1 MKTNLKAIGLRKTFG
16 DIRAVDG
23 VDLVVPAGQVLGFLG
38 PNGAGKSTTMKL
50 VTGFLEPD
58 EGSVEICGDDL
69 LAQPLAAK
77 RHVGYLP
84 EGAPAYPD
92 MTVLEYLSFLA
103 SIRGLKG
110 GEQQA
115 ALDRA
120 FALVHLEA
128 VAHQTIETLSKGFK
142 RRVGLA
148 AALLHDPPVLI
159 LDEPTDGL
167 DPNQKFEVR
176 KLIREL
182 GAEKTIVLSTHILE
196 EVEAVCDRAVIINR
210 GRVEFDG
217 TPAELDAKA
226 PADVTSNRLDWVFRQ
241 ITTSDL
247 QLQGGAK

>member
-1 MKTNLKAIGLRKTFG
+1 M
-16 DIRAVDG
+16 
-23 VDLVVPAGQVLGFLG
+23 
-38 PNGAGKSTTMKL
+38 
-50 VTGFLEPD
+50 
-58 EGSVEICGDDL
+58 
-69 LAQPLAAK
+69 
-77 RHVGYLP
+77 
-84 EGAPAYPD
+84 
-92 MTVLEYLSFLA
+92 
-103 SIRGLKG
+103 
-110 GEQQA
+110 
-115 ALDRA
+115 
-120 FALVHLEA
+120 
-128 VAHQTIETLSKGFK
+128 
-142 RRVGLA
+142 
-148 AALLHDPPVLI
+148 I